1 MKRNAIIAL
10 LCALFISLCSAC
22 GSDEPNNP
30 NNTNSTEQDEPN
42 VETHNWH
49 LFITETWENTPSMIG
64 SFDEARN
71 KWYTDNMS
79 YMTEQHNNASNT
91 RTWNLYESGK
101 TLDEVEA
108 EINKILS
115 WNWGKTIDGVWTY
128 DVFYIRLTN
137 LDDAEDNGKD
147 YFNHVYPES

>member
-1 MKRNAIIAL
+1 MKHKTLIVL
-10 LCALFISLCSAC
+10 LCTLFISLSSAC
-22 GSDEPNNP
+22 GSDEPDNP
-30 NNTNSTEQDEPN
+30 GTTDKTEQDDP
-42 VETHNWH
+42 TTISHNWY
-49 LFITETWENTPSMIG
+49 LLITETWYNTPSMIG

-71 KWYTDNMS
+71 KWYTDNLN
-79 YMTEQHNNASNT
+79 YMMEQHNDASNT

-101 TLDEVEA
+101 TLNEVEA

-137 LDDAEDNGKD
+137 LDVADDNGKD
-147 YFNHVYPES
+147 YFNHVYPEP